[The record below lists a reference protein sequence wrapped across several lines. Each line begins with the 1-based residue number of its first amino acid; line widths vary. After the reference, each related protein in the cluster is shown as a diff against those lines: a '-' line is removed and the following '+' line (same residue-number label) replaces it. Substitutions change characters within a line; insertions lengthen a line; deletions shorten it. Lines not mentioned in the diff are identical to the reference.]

1 MGTYDLCI
9 IGAGMFGSSA
19 ARHAS
24 TDPSLRVCLVGP
36 NEPTISAQD
45 TLILSPFAGIQFYH
59 PVGTLL
65 GALKGS
71 LYLQNWLTDLE
82 TAKVPFVDFTNEDTL
97 KKRYTFL
104 QLDDCYHFFL
114 DDNGAGYINPRS
126 FVEAQKKVAELQGC
140 DILNDVVNEVV
151 EKSSRVHEIVTEK
164 KKVIRAR
171 RLLFCT
177 GAFTK
182 FKNLHPVKNLK
193 MSVHKETAAL
203 LQVSEPEQRRLSS
216 MPPIMI
222 YKKEIEGMPSTTTGV
237 YIMPPIQYP
246 DKKYY
251 LKVGPM
257 GHQKNSEVTTLE
269 EVKKWYSNTGDSEVI
284 DKLSKLV
291 KRIIP
296 DLKVS
301 RMQSKTRIT
310 CDSPTRLPYIDRI
323 TPTVAVAA
331 VGNGLGATICDEVG
345 RLAACLSVT
354 GKWDSEL
361 PKSLFEIIFE
371 KDD

>member
-1 MGTYDLCI
+1 MKIY
-9 IGAGMFGSSA
+9 
-19 ARHAS
+19 
-24 TDPSLRVCLVGP
+24 
-36 NEPTISAQD
+36 
-45 TLILSPFAGIQFYH
+45 PF
-59 PVGTLL
+59 
-65 GALKGS
+65 LK
-71 LYLQNWLTDLE
+71 
-82 TAKVPFVDFTNEDTL
+82 
-97 KKRYTFL
+97 
-104 QLDDCYHFFL
+104 LDDCYHYFL
-114 DDNGAGYINPRS
+114 DDSGAGYINPRK

-140 DILNDVVNEVV
+140 DIKIDIVNEVT
-151 EKSSRVHEIVTEK
+151 EKSSRAYEVITEK
-164 KKVIRAR
+164 EKRIRAR

-182 FKNLHPVKNLK
+182 FKSLDPVKKLK

-203 LQVSEPEQRRLSS
+203 LQISEAEQKRLSS

-222 YKKEIEGMPSTTTGV
+222 YKKEIEDMPSTTTGV
-237 YIMPPIQYP
+237 YIMPPLQYP

-269 EVKKWYSNTGDSEVI
+269 EVKKWHSSTGDSEVI
-284 DKLSKLV
+284 QKLPKLV

-296 DLKVS
+296 DLKVN
-301 RMQSKTRIT
+301 RVQSKTCIT

-354 GKWDSEL
+354 GQWDSEL
-361 PKSLFEIIFE
+361 PKSLFEIILE
-371 KDD
+371 EDDD